1 VDTFSKERRSEIM
14 RRITGKN
21 TQPELRVRRVLHRLG
36 YRFRLNR
43 PDMPGRPDIVLRRWK
58 TVIFV
63 HGCFWHGHGCKR
75 GSKSR
80 RPKSNVRYWNAKI
93 EGNIARD
100 KRNRRQ
106 LARLGWRCFV
116 IWDCQTKDD
125 VRLEARFQ
133 SIFDPKAGVPTKG

>member
-1 VDTFSKERRSEIM
+1 MFSKERRSEIM
-14 RRITGKN
+14 RCITGKN
-21 TQPELRVRRVLHRLG
+21 TQPELRVRRVLHRMG
-36 YRFRLNR
+36 YRFRLNHS
-43 PDMPGRPDIVLRRWK
+43 DMPGRPDIVLRRWK

-93 EGNIARD
+93 EGNVARD
-100 KRNRRQ
+100 KRNRRL

-116 IWDCQTKDD
+116 IWDCQTRND
-125 VRLEARFQ
+125 VRLEARIR
-133 SIFDPKAGVPTKG
+133 SIFDPKVGVATKG

>member
-1 VDTFSKERRSEIM
+1 MDTFSKERRSEIM

>member
-1 VDTFSKERRSEIM
+1 
-14 RRITGKN
+14 
-21 TQPELRVRRVLHRLG
+21 
-36 YRFRLNR
+36 LNC
-43 PDMPGRPDIVLRRWK
+43 DDLPGRPDIVLRRWN

-93 EGNIARD
+93 DGNMARD

-106 LARLGWRCFV
+106 LAGLGWRCVV
-116 IWDCQTKDD
+116 IWDCQARNEE
-125 VRLEARFQ
+125 RLEARIRSQFGL
-133 SIFDPKAGVPTKG
+133 KADIPSKG